1 MSDNFLKFKCLTD
14 YLQIYKIY
22 TKIDSYLF
30 ISVSL
35 VVCELWGYNH
45 QKMIDS
51 QDVSQG
57 MLFNVQ
63 QIRDYVFIKTL
74 YNISDT
80 KIIIHNASRPNLSK
94 EINYSGGK
102 TLK

>member
-1 MSDNFLKFKCLTD
+1 MSDNFLKSKCLTD
-14 YLQIYKIY
+14 YLQIY
-22 TKIDSYLF
+22 TRIDSYLF
-30 ISVSL
+30 VSVFL
-35 VVCELWGYNH
+35 VVCKLWGYHH

-63 QIRDYVFIKTL
+63 QIRDYDFIKTL
-74 YNISDT
+74 YNISDR